1 MAEPESEQ
9 TADERSENEQTADE
23 RAERDARRR
32 YVLLNLRQY
41 PDPVLRMQTREVT
54 EFDAALATLVERMIL
69 VMQGASGVGL
79 AAPQVGVLQRVLVH
93 QSDENADPVALVN
106 ARIVARS
113 DETDVVEEGCL
124 SLDAAGLTVDIE
136 RPTAVTVEARTPEG
150 AEVRID
156 AEGLAAR
163 VIQHEVDHL
172 DGVLILD
179 RTTAEQRRSALAQ
192 LRPRPVLGPLQPTPS
207 R

>member
-9 TADERSENEQTADE
+9 TVDE

-32 YVLLNLRQY
+32 YVLLNVRQY

-54 EFDAALATLVERMIL
+54 EFDAALATLIERMTL
-69 VMQGASGVGL
+69 VMQGARGVGL

-93 QSDENADPVALVN
+93 QADQDADPVALVN
-106 ARIVARS
+106 PRIVTRS
-113 DETDVVEEGCL
+113 DETDVMEEGCL

-136 RPTAVTVEARTPEG
+136 RSTAITVEALTPDG
-150 AEVRID
+150 ADVRLD
-156 AEGLAAR
+156 AEGLRAR

-179 RTTAEQRRSALAQ
+179 RTAADQRRSALAQ

>member
-1 MAEPESEQ
+1 VAEAESEQ
-9 TADERSENEQTADE
+9 SVDEG
-23 RAERDARRR
+23 AERDARRR
-32 YVLLNLRQY
+32 YVLLNVRQY
-41 PDPVLRMQTREVT
+41 PDPVLRMQTRDVV
-54 EFDAALATLVERMIL
+54 EFDAALKTLVERMIL

-93 QSDENADPVALVN
+93 QAEEDADPVALVN
-106 ARIVARS
+106 PRITSRS

-124 SLDAAGLTVDIE
+124 SLDAAGLTVDVE
-136 RPTAVTVEARTPEG
+136 RPTAITVEARTPEG

-156 AEGLAAR
+156 VEGLAAR

-179 RTTAEQRRSALAQ
+179 RTPADQRRSALAQ
-192 LRPRPVLGPLQPTPS
+192 LRPRPVLGPLQPTPTA
-207 R
+207 

>member
-1 MAEPESEQ
+1 VAEPESKQ
-9 TADERSENEQTADE
+9 SVDEG
-23 RAERDARRR
+23 AERDARRR
-32 YVLLNLRQY
+32 YVLLNVRQY
-41 PDPVLRMQTREVT
+41 PDPVLRMQTRDVV
-54 EFDAALATLVERMIL
+54 EFDAALKTLVERMIL

-93 QSDENADPVALVN
+93 QAEEDADPVALVN
-106 ARIVARS
+106 PRITSRS

-124 SLDAAGLTVDIE
+124 SLDAAGLTVDVE
-136 RPTAVTVEARTPEG
+136 RPTAITVEARTPEG

-156 AEGLAAR
+156 VEGLAAR

-179 RTTAEQRRSALAQ
+179 RTPADQRRSALAQ
-192 LRPRPVLGPLQPTPS
+192 LRPRPVLGPLQPTPTA
-207 R
+207 

>member
-9 TADERSENEQTADE
+9 TVDE

-32 YVLLNLRQY
+32 YVLLNVRQY
-41 PDPVLRMQTREVT
+41 PDPVLRMQTRDVT
-54 EFDAALATLVERMIL
+54 EFDAALATLIERMTL

-93 QSDENADPVALVN
+93 QAGQDADPVALVN
-106 ARIVARS
+106 PRIVARS
-113 DETDVVEEGCL
+113 DETDVMEEGCL

-136 RPTAVTVEARTPEG
+136 RPTAITVEAFAPDG
-150 AEVRID
+150 ADVRFD

-179 RTTAEQRRSALAQ
+179 RTTPDQRRSALAQ
-192 LRPRPVLGPLQPTPS
+192 LRPRPVLGPLQPMPS

>member
-1 MAEPESEQ
+1 VAEPESEQ
-9 TADERSENEQTADE
+9 TADERTE

-32 YVLLNLRQY
+32 YVLLNVRQY
-41 PDPVLRMQTREVT
+41 PDPVLRMQTRDVT
-54 EFDAALATLVERMIL
+54 EFDAALATLVERMIR

-93 QSDENADPVALVN
+93 QADEESDPVALVN
-106 ARIVARS
+106 PQIVARS
-113 DETDVVEEGCL
+113 DELDVMEEGCL

-136 RPTAVTVEARTPEG
+136 RPTAITVEARTPDG

-179 RTTAEQRRSALAQ
+179 RTTADQRRSALAQ

-207 R
+207 Q

>member
-1 MAEPESEQ
+1 
-9 TADERSENEQTADE
+9 
-23 RAERDARRR
+23 
-32 YVLLNLRQY
+32 VLLNVRQY
-41 PDPVLRMQTREVT
+41 PDPVLRMQTRDVA
-54 EFDAALATLVERMIL
+54 EFDAALKTLVERMIL

-93 QSDENADPVALVN
+93 KADEDADPVALVN
-106 ARIVARS
+106 PRIVTRS
-113 DETDVVEEGCL
+113 DETDVMEEGCL

-136 RPTAVTVEARTPEG
+136 RPTGITVEARTPDGDEI
-150 AEVRID
+150 RID

-179 RTTAEQRRSALAQ
+179 RTAADQRRSALAQ
-192 LRPRPVLGPLQPTPS
+192 LRPRPVLGRLPTPS
-207 R
+207 A